1 LFDTIVISVTSDIFI
16 SVMEINVDEMTRS
29 VPSSL
34 APIVERLEL
43 DQPEIVTL
51 KELTEISADFGIRA
65 APTLIAH
72 RLQKRGWLLS
82 TGLSG
87 AWEFAPGAHA
97 GPYSRGGPLLPVRAA
112 LALDPDLATAVALG
126 SAAWAHGLAD
136 RTPPQVELAV
146 APGRRVP
153 AGLKRKARVLSFDA
167 RLAPVVRKGVPV
179 QRFETLLVHMAA
191 RPSHVRSWGAV
202 VDWLADAVADAE
214 EADVLTELKGR
225 AHAVG
230 IRLAYLIQGL
240 WPGLAERLGEGA
252 TSKVWF
258 GPRRKLRRHSQRW
271 MVADSILPF
280 DPAKLPAVRGF

>member
-1 LFDTIVISVTSDIFI
+1 
-16 SVMEINVDEMTRS
+16 MEINTEEMTRS
-29 VPSSL
+29 VPNGL

-51 KELTEISADFGIRA
+51 KELTEISADAGIRA
-65 APTLIAH
+65 APALIAH

-97 GPYSRGGPLLPVRAA
+97 GPHSRGGHLLPVRAA
-112 LALDPDLATAVALG
+112 LALDPGLATAVALG
-126 SAAWAHGLAD
+126 SAAWAYGLAD
-136 RTPPQVELAV
+136 RTPPQVELTV
-146 APGRRVP
+146 APGQRVP
-153 AGLKRKARVLSFDA
+153 AGLRRQARVLSFDA
-167 RLAPVVRKGVPV
+167 RLAPVVRKGVPI

-191 RPSHVRSWGAV
+191 RPSRVRSWGAV
-202 VDWLADAVADAE
+202 VDWLADVVAEAE

-225 AHAVG
+225 ARAVD
-230 IRLAYLIQGL
+230 IRLAYLVQGL
-240 WPGLAERLGEGA
+240 WPGLAQRLGEGA

-280 DPAKLPAVRGF
+280 DPAKLPAVRES